1 MPVVNPKLTTAH
13 CSEQRH
19 SELGKIGVKNQFEPL
34 DVGEVLSVR
43 ESDLVLIGHHTFR
56 VGEFADAI
64 RAQLRD
70 RVDGWTEDKNA
81 WFSEAGI
88 PCEVLRYTAKGWQK
102 GKVRINLEFCPQEM
116 GDEEFEDTAV
126 SAEDELDLA
135 ESPPPEAELNLA
147 EPSAAMEEE
156 LDLGASTPAMEEELD
171 LGEPPAM
178 EAEFDLGE
186 PSAVM
191 EEELD
196 LGASAP
202 AMEAEFDLGEPS
214 AVMEEELDLG
224 ESAPAM
230 EEEFDLGEPSPVQET
245 EFDFEM
251 PGEGEEEWVPET
263 PSDLYGEMAQSAPAE
278 TEAEAIPMPAST
290 EEEFDLGEMEESI
303 DQDLELLE
311 EPGTSDDDLM
321 DLGDIST
328 TNEEEFDFEDISGE
342 GEGELDFGEMSDS
355 GEESF
360 EFEDISAKN
369 EPENGEMDSLLDDVW
384 QDMNEASWQNNQ

>member
-1 MPVVNPKLTTAH
+1 M
-13 CSEQRH
+13 
-19 SELGKIGVKNQFEPL
+19 KNQFEPL

-135 ESPPPEAELNLA
+135 KSPPPEAELNLA
-147 EPSAAMEEE
+147 EPSAVMEEE

-171 LGEPPAM
+171 LGEPPVM
-178 EAEFDLGE
+178 EAEFDLDE
-186 PSAVM
+186 PATVM

-196 LGASAP
+196 LGEPAP

-214 AVMEEELDLG
+214 
-224 ESAPAM
+224 
-230 EEEFDLGEPSPVQET
+230 PVQEN

-263 PSDLYGEMAQSAPAE
+263 PSDLYGEMAQTAPAE

-321 DLGDIST
+321 DLGDLST
-328 TNEEEFDFEDISGE
+328 TNEEDFDFEDISGE
-342 GEGELDFGEMSDS
+342 GEGELDFGEMSD
-355 GEESF
+355 GGDESC